1 MGVTCTT
8 AAYREALTHYER
20 IPAFPGVPVT
30 LRRVHGAIDDL
41 EKRLADLAAEREP
54 SLRWE

>member
-1 MGVTCTT
+1 
-8 AAYREALTHYER
+8 
-20 IPAFPGVPVT
+20 VT